1 MKDMQK
7 AFKKIVQII
16 SKDLENR
23 IYVSRKIF
31 DSKIPAVGS
40 RYGPR
45 GTQDKDYVKKC
56 NFNKNESCRF

>member
-7 AFKKIVQII
+7 AFKKMVQII

-40 RYGPR
+40 RYDPR
-45 GTQDKDYVKKC
+45 GTQDKDYVKKQ
-56 NFNKNESCRF
+56 F